1 MCVCVYLCV
10 CVRVC
15 VCVSAPV
22 ENLQLSRVKLRPI
35 NAHRAGRKRSPVWHL
50 GFWNV
55 RSLVDCEGPVETARQ
70 GMATEGEDRRIDL
83 VIRELKRYKVVAAAL
98 QETKWLSNEV
108 YRVAESIVLTAGRP
122 TPQAGQ
128 PRNRGEGVAIVLNG
142 PAASA
147 WKAGGEV
154 WKAWSPRLV
163 TATLQQGQTNSGRL
177 HILSCYAPT
186 FAASRVEKDQ
196 FLNDLQQA
204 LDSIPSRESYVM
216 LGDFNARVGS
226 RTSGDDWMLGA
237 LTDWKRP
244 TMLERSFCPSC
255 R

>member
-1 MCVCVYLCV
+1 M
-10 CVRVC
+10 
-15 VCVSAPV
+15 
-22 ENLQLSRVKLRPI
+22 
-35 NAHRAGRKRSPVWHL
+35 
-50 GFWNV
+50 
-55 RSLVDCEGPVETARQ
+55 
-70 GMATEGEDRRIDL
+70 
-83 VIRELKRYKVVAAAL
+83 VAAAL

-154 WKAWSPRLV
+154 WKAWSLRLV
-163 TATLQQGQTNSGRL
+163 TATLQKGQTNSGRL

-186 FAASRVEKDQ
+186 FAASRVEEDQ

-226 RTSGDDWMLGA
+226 RTSGDDWMLGV